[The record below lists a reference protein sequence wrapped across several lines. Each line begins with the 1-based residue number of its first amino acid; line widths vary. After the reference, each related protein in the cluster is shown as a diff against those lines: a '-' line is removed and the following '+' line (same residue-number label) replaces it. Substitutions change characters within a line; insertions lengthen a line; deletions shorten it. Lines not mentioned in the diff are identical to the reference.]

1 MRNWHTLLPLCQF
14 CCIISGRRTKQMD
27 QQTYITTLEVNVI
40 HTKDDFGYTLNAD
53 EYGTV
58 TISHMV
64 GMEAMTGTT
73 NHIHIPK
80 DGIQHIIDALVK
92 FQ

>member
-1 MRNWHTLLPLCQF
+1 MLYT
-14 CCIISGRRTKQMD
+14 RRMILAT
-27 QQTYITTLEVNVI
+27 
-40 HTKDDFGYTLNAD
+40 
-53 EYGTV
+53 
-58 TISHMV
+58 TISHTE